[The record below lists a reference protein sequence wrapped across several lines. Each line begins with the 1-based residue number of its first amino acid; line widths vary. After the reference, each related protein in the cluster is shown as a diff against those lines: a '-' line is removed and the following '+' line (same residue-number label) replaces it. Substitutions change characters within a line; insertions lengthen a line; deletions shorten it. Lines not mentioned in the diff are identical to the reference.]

1 MDLFID
7 SIFFRDTNLKFIPS
21 MSIRTSP
28 DGDLTKVY
36 YFSHLGFIASVLG
49 LAAALNQPVVT
60 EFRNCVFYLFL

>member
-1 MDLFID
+1 
-7 SIFFRDTNLKFIPS
+7 

-36 YFSHLGFIASVLG
+36 YFSHLGFITSVLG

-60 EFRNCVFYLFL
+60 ELRNFVSIYFFRQMSF